1 MFLVFLGF
9 QRVGVEKRSSVYSLF
24 PFCGTVYRLCSS
36 IGLPKITQLHL
47 YL

>member
-9 QRVGVEKRSSVYSLF
+9 QRAGVEKRSSVYSLL
-24 PFCGTVYRLCSS
+24 PFCGTVYRLYSW

-47 YL
+47 